1 MYLIGREA
9 ILNSLTHSK
18 GSTVEVEINFDQS
31 GVRLRVRDDGKGI
44 SSEILR
50 SGGVAGHW
58 GLSGMQ
64 ERAHKIGGQF
74 KIWNRSGAGTEVEL
88 KVPEASLTRAKR
100 GPRSGPGFAPAMD
113 DAKTV
118 SSRTR

>member
-1 MYLIGREA
+1 M
-9 ILNSLTHSK
+9 
-18 GSTVEVEINFDQS
+18 VEVEINYDSS

-44 SSEILR
+44 PPEILR

-64 ERAHKIGGQF
+64 ERALKIRGHF

-88 KVPEASLTRAKR
+88 KVPGTVAYPRDARASLWTRI
-100 GPRSGPGFAPAMD
+100 RSSNG
-113 DAKTV
+113 
-118 SSRTR
+118 RR